1 MKNLFLAILALTL
14 GACGGGGGGGAFGPL
29 LSPAQQANIATA
41 SSAGL
46 TSTQSQT
53 ANASISSAVTN
64 LSNLIS
70 SNFVLSSN
78 SSVAASALAA
88 QAAVGLAAAAQST
101 AAAAAADLSIAS
113 NVSIVGVMSAG
124 RAICAAANS
133 CTAAEISRL
142 SYRAAETA
150 KNAAEA
156 SLYAITATNQLKQV
170 MIAVVPSLNVSTA
183 TAAITTAQTSAASAQ
198 ATANQVIS
206 SHTNAAQNIGLTVP
220 TISPSVGTTGSIA
233 GTPTYSGNTQTIVT
247 TFGNGQTSTATN
259 TATGTAV
266 TWASD
271 NVTRTTT
278 YTFANGGTNAVVA
291 TVPGTAGTPTYSG
304 NTQTIVTTF
313 GNGQTSTATNTATG
327 TAVTWASDNVT
338 RTTTYTF
345 ANGGTNAVVATVP
358 GTAGTPTYSG
368 NTQTIVTT
376 FGNGQTSTATNT
388 ATGTAVTWA
397 SDNVTRTTT
406 YTFANGGTH
415 AVVDTVAALVS
426 TPSLTAAV
434 YPNDWTTSGTVLK
447 PSVSPRTNT
456 FGNGVVTTLENGS
469 LLLPFNQST
478 LSQLS
483 ITDPNAVVRSS
494 TTDYD
499 LRWGT
504 PDKFGP
510 SLANLFP
517 NTQSALAAPL
527 SYMGRNLTSISSASL
542 GPTLTQPASDILS
555 AWNQGW
561 TGSGRN
567 VLIVD
572 NFALSSNHGINTM
585 MITNLTAPGASLF
598 ALQFDSINGAPSGT
612 AKTINNANLSSSRS
626 INVVNAS
633 FGSNWIGGGYTS
645 TYGQAPSLES
655 YLLAYTLNQSN
666 ISAWT
671 NFFSGSSSVTN
682 LNNVSSAVIV
692 KSAGNDG
699 LITGFDLY
707 ADSYASNASIRPRL
721 LLVGALDKDGTVN
734 DKATIATYSNIAGT
748 NATIADRFVVANGNT
763 PYLNNSL
770 KIDGNL
776 VGWGAGTSFAAP
788 RVAGYAAIVMHKFP
802 NLDAAKTS
810 SIILDTARYDTLT
823 CHPNCNQSIY
833 GKGEAS
839 LSRALAPVGR
849 LR

>member
-220 TISPSVGTTGSIA
+220 TISPSVGTTGSI
-233 GTPTYSGNTQTIVT
+233 
-247 TFGNGQTSTATN
+247 
-259 TATGTAV
+259 
-266 TWASD
+266 
-271 NVTRTTT
+271 
-278 YTFANGGTNAVVA
+278 
-291 TVPGTAGTPTYSG
+291 
-304 NTQTIVTTF
+304 
-313 GNGQTSTATNTATG
+313 
-327 TAVTWASDNVT
+327 
-338 RTTTYTF
+338 
-345 ANGGTNAVVATVP
+345 
-358 GTAGTPTYSG
+358 AGTPTYSG

>member
-1 MKNLFLAILALTL
+1 M
-14 GACGGGGGGGAFGPL
+14 
-29 LSPAQQANIATA
+29 
-41 SSAGL
+41 
-46 TSTQSQT
+46 
-53 ANASISSAVTN
+53 
-64 LSNLIS
+64 
-70 SNFVLSSN
+70 
-78 SSVAASALAA
+78 
-88 QAAVGLAAAAQST
+88 
-101 AAAAAADLSIAS
+101 
-113 NVSIVGVMSAG
+113 
-124 RAICAAANS
+124 
-133 CTAAEISRL
+133 
-142 SYRAAETA
+142 
-150 KNAAEA
+150 
-156 SLYAITATNQLKQV
+156 
-170 MIAVVPSLNVSTA
+170 
-183 TAAITTAQTSAASAQ
+183 
-198 ATANQVIS
+198 
-206 SHTNAAQNIGLTVP
+206 
-220 TISPSVGTTGSIA
+220 
-233 GTPTYSGNTQTIVT
+233 
-247 TFGNGQTSTATN
+247 
-259 TATGTAV
+259 
-266 TWASD
+266 
-271 NVTRTTT
+271 
-278 YTFANGGTNAVVA
+278 
-291 TVPGTAGTPTYSG
+291 
-304 NTQTIVTTF
+304 
-313 GNGQTSTATNTATG
+313 
-327 TAVTWASDNVT
+327 
-338 RTTTYTF
+338 
-345 ANGGTNAVVATVP
+345 
-358 GTAGTPTYSG
+358 
-368 NTQTIVTT
+368 
-376 FGNGQTSTATNT
+376 
-388 ATGTAVTWA
+388 
-397 SDNVTRTTT
+397 
-406 YTFANGGTH
+406 
-415 AVVDTVAALVS
+415 VDTVAALVS

>member
-220 TISPSVGTTGSIA
+220 TISPSVGTTGSI
-233 GTPTYSGNTQTIVT
+233 
-247 TFGNGQTSTATN
+247 
-259 TATGTAV
+259 
-266 TWASD
+266 
-271 NVTRTTT
+271 
-278 YTFANGGTNAVVA
+278 
-291 TVPGTAGTPTYSG
+291 AGTPTYSG